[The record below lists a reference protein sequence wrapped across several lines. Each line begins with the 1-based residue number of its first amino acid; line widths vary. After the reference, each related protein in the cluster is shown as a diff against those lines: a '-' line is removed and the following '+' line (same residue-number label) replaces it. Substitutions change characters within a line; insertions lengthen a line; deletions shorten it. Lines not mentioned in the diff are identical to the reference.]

1 MTARTTVGI
10 PTGVVTVTL
19 LMVLGG
25 GVAARA
31 QDRMPPVP
39 ADKMTDAQKKAVA
52 DYKMIRGTDLT
63 GPPWTVILRV
73 PSQVVPALQIR
84 LHYLNDSALDQRL
97 TEFAILIA
105 ARRWTNNFE
114 WNAHSAA
121 ATRAGLKPEIIAAV
135 AEGRRPQRLA
145 DDEEILYDLSTELQ
159 DNQSISDATY
169 ARALAKFGEPGIVE
183 MASIQ
188 GYYTYL
194 AMMMNAA
201 RVTVAPNTKPA
212 LERFPRLGQGLAER

>member
-1 MTARTTVGI
+1 MTVRTTVE
-10 PTGVVTVTL
+10 VVTVTL

-25 GVAARA
+25 WVTAGA
-31 QDRMPPVP
+31 QDRMPPIPV
-39 ADKMTDAQKKAVA
+39 DKMTDAQKKAVA

-63 GPPWTVILRV
+63 APPWTVILRV

-159 DNQSISDATY
+159 DNQSISDPTY

-201 RVTVAPNTKPA
+201 RVTVPPNTKPA
-212 LERFPRLGQGLAER
+212 LERFPRLGQGLADH